1 MSSSKQSDEMAQV
14 FASAATFRATEL
26 AYGRVFTREQVRLYL
41 ENYREKYSQ
50 KIMQAGVGV
59 VIVDR
64 ESKKGIKSKL
74 KAMFG
79 LAPKSSNMIQQIEEC
94 ALHSLTVTGMR
105 EKLRKRVE
113 NNFRDEE
120 GA

>member
-1 MSSSKQSDEMAQV
+1 MSSPKESDEMAQV

-41 ENYREKYSQ
+41 ENYRGKYPP
-50 KIMQAGVGV
+50 KIMQAGVGI

-64 ESKKGIKSKL
+64 ENRKGVRSKL

-79 LAPKSSNMIQQIEEC
+79 LAKPSNIIQKIEEC
-94 ALHSLTVTGMR
+94 ALHSLTVTGMK

-113 NNFRDEE
+113 NNFKDED
-120 GA
+120 